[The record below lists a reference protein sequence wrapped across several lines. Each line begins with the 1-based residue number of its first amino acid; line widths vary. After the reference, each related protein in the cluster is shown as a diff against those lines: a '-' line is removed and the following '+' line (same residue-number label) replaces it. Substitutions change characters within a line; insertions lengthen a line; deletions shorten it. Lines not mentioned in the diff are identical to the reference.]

1 MSGCAAR
8 GSTRPACR
16 TPGAPV
22 RSVKAKGETAELS
35 GAEAA
40 LATDGFAAL
49 RSLLD
54 SYHRHYERLKAER
67 SGADF
72 EDLEL
77 RALELLQSPGTVSAA
92 WRERFEHLMVDEFQ
106 DTNGVQLALIDA
118 LRGPQTRLFVVGD
131 EFQSIYRFRHADL
144 EVFRRRRREA
154 SRDQGTVERP
164 LRGNFRSGPEVL
176 AAVNLAGSA
185 LLGDFTPLEA
195 GREASG
201 EPAGGVPGAAAEPRG
216 APATELLLTDVSDD
230 KAGQPTGWRAE
241 GIELDPPDGEGSP
254 AYVAEARFLA
264 HRLRELA
271 DAGVPR
277 GDMVVLLRAFTH
289 VDAYEEALERAGL
302 APYVVGGRGYW
313 SQQQV
318 EDALRLLG
326 VVANPLDD
334 ELLFGALASP
344 ACGVSPDALWLLRQA
359 ARAAERRRPARV
371 ADRRGRRVAG
381 DAPRRGRPAP
391 RPVQGDPRPAPKRGS
406 PAAARLADRP
416 DDLRLRLRPGPAGP
430 PGRAAA
436 HGQRAQADAP
446 GRRVRGARGP
456 RPSRLSGVRRGAH
469 SARRP
474 GGHGRGPGGGTRRG
488 PGDDGAC
495 GQGAR
500 VPGGRGG
507 RSRARARGGRP

>member
-1 MSGCAAR
+1 MRVAHERLRSQGVDPPR
-8 GSTRPACR
+8 LPD
-16 TPGAPV
+16 PGAPV
-22 RSVKAKGETAELS
+22 RSVKSSGETTELT

-40 LATDGFAAL
+40 LAADGFAAL

-54 SYHRHYERLKAER
+54 SYHGHYERLKAER

-144 EVFRRRRREA
+144 AVFRGRRREA
-154 SRDQGTVERP
+154 SRDQGTMERP
-164 LRGNFRSGPEVL
+164 LRGNFRSAPQVL
-176 AAVNLAGSA
+176 AAVNFAGSA
-185 LLGDFTPLEA
+185 LLGDFAPLEA
-195 GREASG
+195 GRART
-201 EPAGGVPGAAAEPRG
+201 GGPPGGRRPSCCSPMSRTSRPG
-216 APATELLLTDVSDD
+216 
-230 KAGQPTGWRAE
+230 PTGWRAE
-241 GIELDPPDGEGSP
+241 GIELDPPPIGEGSP

-359 ARAAERRRPARV
+359 ARTPERTAPARV
-371 ADRRGRRVAG
+371 ADRR
-381 DAPRRGRPAP
+381 RPASG
-391 RPVQGDPRPAPKRGS
+391 REALPAEDAERLGRFREILARLPKRGS
-406 PAAARLADRP
+406 SAAARLADRP
-416 DDLRLRLRPGPAGP
+416 DDLRLRLRPRPAGP
-430 PGRAAA
+430 PRRAAA

-456 RPSRLSGVRRGAH
+456 RPSRLSRVRRGAH

-474 GGHGRGPGGGTRRG
+474 GGHGRGPGGGARRG
-488 PGDDGAC
+488 PGDDGAR

-507 RSRARARGGRP
+507 RPRARARGGRQ